1 MWEVAGMTVSDDPD
15 MHAVDVVQDVTA
27 LQCSE
32 IRRRIL
38 AAAVR
43 AGLSDDQAW
52 RFTLAVNEVVIN
64 AVTHGGGRVTV
75 AIQVV
80 GSSLVVE
87 VQDSGGGVPSTVA
100 AGELPPS
107 DAVGGRGI
115 WLAREFCDDLTIH
128 NRDTGALV
136 RLVAVRQSSSAAG

>member
-1 MWEVAGMTVSDDPD
+1 MTVADDPD
-15 MHAVDVVQDVTA
+15 MHGVDVVQDVTA

-32 IRRRIL
+32 VRRRIL
-38 AAAVR
+38 AAAAQ

-75 AIQVV
+75 AIQVG
-80 GSSLVVE
+80 GSSVVVE
-87 VQDSGGGVPSTVA
+87 VQDSGPGVPSAV

-115 WLAREFCDDLTIH
+115 WLAREFCDDLTFH

-136 RLVAVRQSSSAAG
+136 RLVAVARLSAEAS